1 MSSKHEHS
9 DDRLEGPWNPGIR
22 SEMTHDLLAISTIFR
37 QENVFHSLKWAI
49 ELRDATGLPLED
61 LAILRPERLALHE
74 LLARVTADYE
84 VPDPEDASIGSLGMT
99 LRRMVRTLAMRTID
113 QNRDAINDIYGKM
126 RAHLATFIE
135 SELSASFSK
144 FLIEPQIK
152 VGRPSRGLWAW
163 LRASP
168 TVAGPADAGSV
179 RDRDERIVRRW
190 AEQTRDSGVALH
202 AAAFRALL
210 SAASAIRVQHGRIL
224 GERTFLPS
232 LATCLACNEFGAESI
247 GRFLEP
253 RIDAAAREAGFRR
266 LPAQSRP
273 VAMVTKGASAS
284 GKSTMRPLQRKL
296 AARMSIRWNDF
307 ALVSPDTWRKILLDF
322 DTLGSMYKYA
332 GMLTSHEVTIIDRKL
347 DSYLVKK
354 GENKQSSHLLVDRF
368 RFDSFALDSEE
379 SKQAPSRFG
388 SLLCY
393 FFMITPPEDTVK
405 RAWQRGLEVGRY
417 KAVDD
422 LLAHN
427 VEAYTG
433 MQRILF
439 GRALRPNIPIHFEFL
454 DNSVPRGEVPLTVAF
469 GWSGEM
475 NIIDIKRIL
484 DLERYRKVN
493 IKALSADDVYPDYTD
508 PAAAHAAVLAAAMP
522 SGIRPALQRA

>member
-1 MSSKHEHS
+1 MASSITCG
-9 DDRLEGPWNPGIR
+9 RGACRPG
-22 SEMTHDLLAISTIFR
+22 
-37 QENVFHSLKWAI
+37 N
-49 ELRDATGLPLED
+49 
-61 LAILRPERLALHE
+61 
-74 LLARVTADYE
+74 
-84 VPDPEDASIGSLGMT
+84 
-99 LRRMVRTLAMRTID
+99 
-113 QNRDAINDIYGKM
+113 
-126 RAHLATFIE
+126 
-135 SELSASFSK
+135 
-144 FLIEPQIK
+144 
-152 VGRPSRGLWAW
+152 LW
-163 LRASP
+163 
-168 TVAGPADAGSV
+168 
-179 RDRDERIVRRW
+179 DRDERVVRRW
-190 AEQTRDSGVALH
+190 AEQARDLDVALH

-210 SAASAIRVQHGRIL
+210 SAASAIRMRHGRIL
-224 GERTFLPS
+224 GERTYLRS
-232 LATCLACNEFGAESI
+232 LATDLACNEFGAELI
-247 GRFLEP
+247 GRFLAP
-253 RIDAAAREAGFRR
+253 RIDAAARQAGFRR

-296 AARMSIRWNDF
+296 AARMNIRWNDF
-307 ALVSPDTWRKILLDF
+307 ALISPDTWRKVLLDF
-322 DTLGSMYKYA
+322 GTLGSSYKYA

-347 DSYLVKK
+347 DAYLVRK

-379 SKQAPSRFG
+379 SRQAPSRFG

-393 FFMITPPEDTVK
+393 FLMITPPEETVK

-439 GRALRPNIPIHFEFL
+439 GRALRPNVPIHFEFL

-475 NIIDIKRIL
+475 NIIDIKRML
-484 DLERYRKVN
+484 DLERYRKIN
-493 IKALSADDVYPDYTD
+493 IHALSADDVYPIDKSMSAENNVDFLVGCIRKFPHVNFADRDTGWIYAHFNAGQLRWID
-508 PAAAHAAVLAAAMP
+508 PTLLAGALEDIEVRAALHAVGRGMLDRTSWPDQATAALEKARFHTIGRWADAAERPDRAVLADGIIP
-522 SGIRPALQRA
+522 SAERA